1 MGERTMPAAKRKAR
15 GDEPA
20 AAEEAKKAKPEEN
33 LRKLYARALLR
44 TKAMFSSNRS
54 QRLPEDERSKTLK
67 MEVKRI
73 SDYGAVIN
81 QPAQIIQGTAKGG
94 TAAAQGMLAAG
105 EGGAQ
110 LMLEGPGAEIAPGK
124 QDAEISSEQREEA
137 RARVAR
143 AFADPESEEAQ
154 NPLPKR
160 DYALVPVGRK
170 QGVNALAL
178 KTVKKIQPEWHAP
191 WKMMRVIAGHQG
203 WVRAL
208 EVEPGNEW
216 FASGASDGTIKIWDL
231 ASGTLKLTL
240 TGHISCIR
248 GIQVSARSPYMF
260 TVAEDKTVKCWDL
273 EYNKVV
279 RHYHGHLSGVYTCAL
294 HPALDVLVTGGRDCA
309 VRVWDIRTES
319 QIHCMTGH
327 NETVCDVKCQVAEP
341 QIISGSMDSTI
352 KLWDLVAGKTR
363 STLTN
368 HKKSVR
374 ALALH
379 PRDYTMVSG
388 AADNLKQWK
397 FPEGKFIQNLSGHNT
412 IINTLACNH
421 NNVLFSG
428 GDNGSMKFWDWRTG
442 YCFQEMETIPQ
453 PGSLE
458 SEAGIYYSVFDK
470 TGSRL
475 ITGEADKS
483 IKVWK
488 EDEMATPESHPIDFR
503 PELNPKKR

>member
-1 MGERTMPAAKRKAR
+1 MAGSKRVREGGSAVES
-15 GDEPA
+15 D
-20 AAEEAKKAKPEEN
+20 AKKESSSADER
-33 LRKLYARALLR
+33 LRKLYMRALRR
-44 TKAMFSSNRS
+44 TKVMFAANRT
-54 QRLPEDERSKTLK
+54 QKLPEDSRSKTLK
-67 MEVKRI
+67 TEVKRI
-73 SDYGAVIN
+73 SDYGPVVN
-81 QPAQIIQGTAKGG
+81 QPAQIIQGASKGA
-94 TAAAQGMLAAG
+94 TDAAMGMLAAG
-105 EGGAQ
+105 EAGAQ
-110 LMLEGPGAEIAPGK
+110 LMLEGPEGKTIAPGIV
-124 QDAEISSEQREEA
+124 DPEISSEQRQDA

-154 NPLPKR
+154 SAPAKR

-178 KTVKKIQPEWHAP
+178 KSGKKIKPEWHAP
-191 WKMMRVIAGHQG
+191 WKMMRNISGHQG

-240 TGHISCIR
+240 TGHISCVR
-248 GIQVSARSPYMF
+248 GIQISARSPYMF
-260 TVAEDKTVKCWDL
+260 TVSEDKTVKCWDL

-294 HPALDVLVTGGRDCA
+294 HPALDVLVSGGRDCA
-309 VRVWDIRTES
+309 VRLWDIRTES

-327 NETVCDVKCQVAEP
+327 NETVVDVKCQAAEP

-352 KLWDLVAGKTR
+352 KLWDLVAGKSR

-368 HKKSVR
+368 HKKAVR

-379 PRDYTMVSG
+379 PRDYTMVSAG
-388 AADNLKQWK
+388 ADNLKQWK
-397 FPEGKFIQNLSGHNT
+397 FPEGKFIQNLTGHNT
-412 IINTLACNH
+412 IINSLACNH
-421 NNVLFSG
+421 SNVLFSG
-428 GDNGSMKFWDWRTG
+428 GDDGSMRFWDWRTG
-442 YCFQEMETIPQ
+442 HCFQEMDTIAQ

-458 SEAGIYYSVFDK
+458 SEAGVFASIFDK

-475 ITGEADKS
+475 ITGECDKS
-483 IKVWK
+483 IKMWK
-488 EDEMATPESHPIDFR
+488 EDEEATPESHPVEYR
-503 PELNPKKR
+503 PELNPRKH